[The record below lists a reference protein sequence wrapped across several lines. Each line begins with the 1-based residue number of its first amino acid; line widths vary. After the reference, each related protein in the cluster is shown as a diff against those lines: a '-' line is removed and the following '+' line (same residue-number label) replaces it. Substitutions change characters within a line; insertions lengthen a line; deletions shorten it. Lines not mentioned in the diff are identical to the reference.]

1 MKKLLLAFTTISI
14 LFLTAIA
21 YADCISC
28 KSGAGSSLV
37 CTGDS
42 TFDAI
47 QICGNPDYSESR
59 DEIASVGNT
68 VSTAQIETF
77 YYNCGEGIF
86 TKKLIFKNGKLKS
99 IVDGAKG
106 SGPKKCW

>member
-1 MKKLLLAFTTISI
+1 MKKLLLAFTAISI
-14 LFLTAIA
+14 LFLTATG

-28 KSGAGSSLV
+28 VSGSGSSLV

-59 DEIASVGNT
+59 DEITSVGNT
-68 VSTAQIETF
+68 ISTDQIETF
-77 YYNCGEGIF
+77 YYNCGEGTF
-86 TKKLIFKNGKLKS
+86 TRELIFINGKLRLIK
-99 IVDGAKG
+99 DGAKG